1 MIRRRS
7 IAGYHGHRIAF
18 ADSVTLILHAGA
30 SRDPGCMLWMVKK
43 CLIDGEENETSEK
56 ADNLTRNTWQLGT
69 MEIVEPALMPYF
81 VDYGDLVVVGCRDEH
96 SSVHVHQVLH
106 VDLVAPTLNEA
117 GVGQVLFVTK
127 IQRQRA
133 EWTSQLRILLEA
145 PDQGSYLVILADAR
159 PLFSGIRVLIW
170 HN

>member
-1 MIRRRS
+1 
-7 IAGYHGHRIAF
+7 
-18 ADSVTLILHAGA
+18 
-30 SRDPGCMLWMVKK
+30 
-43 CLIDGEENETSEK
+43 
-56 ADNLTRNTWQLGT
+56 

-106 VDLVAPTLNEA
+106 AIAVYWFTMCQITDEMRIIVKTGPSFVDTALGRIIQGTEVVAEDDC
-117 GVGQVLFVTK
+117 VGQVLFVTK

>member
-56 ADNLTRNTWQLGT
+56 ADNLTRNTWQLDG
-69 MEIVEPALMPYF
+69 EI
-81 VDYGDLVVVGCRDEH
+81 
-96 SSVHVHQVLH
+96 LH
-106 VDLVAPTLNEA
+106 VQRD
-117 GVGQVLFVTK
+117 VLFRRLQVNVLNWDNFKDLCRSSLVCDKDPTPK
-127 IQRQRA
+127 SGVDLTATHSFGGPR
-133 EWTSQLRILLEA
+133 SRILF
-145 PDQGSYLVILADAR
+145 GH
-159 PLFSGIRVLIW
+159 SG
-170 HN
+170 